1 MVPVGIVGSATVVG
15 SSRTPRQSPA
25 AQAGAPSGQRALV
38 RIAPVDPASG
48 ISLRTIEAR
57 PAAPFLAHLI
67 ATVQG
72 APQTRERRRADP
84 DWAITA
90 YAAMMQV
97 PESAG
102 GAVRESR

>member
-1 MVPVGIVGSATVVG
+1 MVPVGRIGSAAFVGSG
-15 SSRTPRQSPA
+15 RTPRETSA
-25 AQAGAPSGQRALV
+25 ARAGAPSAQRALV
-38 RIAPVDPASG
+38 RIAPDDPARAV
-48 ISLRTIEAR
+48 SLRPAEAR

-84 DWAITA
+84 DRAITA

-102 GAVRESR
+102 QAVRESR

>member
-1 MVPVGIVGSATVVG
+1 MVPVGRVGPATVVG
-15 SSRTPRQSPA
+15 SGRTSRQSPA
-25 AQAGAPSGQRALV
+25 ALAGAPSAQRALV
-38 RIAPVDPASG
+38 RIAPADPASG
-48 ISLRTIEAR
+48 ISPRTAEAR
-57 PAAPFLAHLI
+57 PAAAFLAHLI

-90 YAAMMQV
+90 YAALIQV

-102 GAVRESR
+102 RAVRESR